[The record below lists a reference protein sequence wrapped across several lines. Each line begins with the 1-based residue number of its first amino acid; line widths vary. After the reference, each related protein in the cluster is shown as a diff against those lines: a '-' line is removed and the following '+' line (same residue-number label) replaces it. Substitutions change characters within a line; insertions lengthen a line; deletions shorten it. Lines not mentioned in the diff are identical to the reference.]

1 MKELPKRKSLRLQ
14 NYDYSSDGC
23 YFITICTEHRK
34 NLLSTIVGGDDLGA
48 PKEIILKPYGK
59 IIEKYI
65 LSIEKA
71 YEAVRVENYII
82 MPNHINLLL
91 LIDTYGLPRSSAP
104 TIPNVVTA
112 LKRFV
117 NRDCNR
123 NIWQRSYVDHI
134 IRNQTDFEYHW
145 NYIEYNAL
153 KEYKPSL
160 LRVPARLPARWAR
173 SMSFRRSPSRAAWIS
188 IWRCWRLSAS
198 IWE

>member
-1 MKELPKRKSLRLQ
+1 MKELPKRKNIRLQ
-14 NYDYSSDGC
+14 NYDYSNEGC

-34 NLLSTIVGGDDLGA
+34 NLLSTIVGGDDPGA
-48 PKEIILKPYGK
+48 PKKIILKPYGR
-59 IIEKYI
+59 ITEKYI

-71 YEAVRVENYII
+71 YDTVKVENYII
-82 MPNHINLLL
+82 MPNHIHLLL

-123 NIWQRSYVDHI
+123 NIWQRSYIDHI
-134 IRNQTDFEYHW
+134 IRNQSDFEYHW

-153 KEYKPSL
+153 KEYNG
-160 LRVPARLPARWAR
+160 
-173 SMSFRRSPSRAAWIS
+173 
-188 IWRCWRLSAS
+188 
-198 IWE
+198 